1 MITNPL
7 DLVAITFKD
16 TWKRKELGIL
26 MFIGFSMLVLFLS
39 WNWPKMYVS
48 SSIIEVDEQ
57 NILTPL
63 LEGSAIATSIKNHA
77 RNAEQIVF
85 NKYAMKY
92 IFDILKDDVEVLTD
106 KQKEG
111 YWEDIRDNTSIEN
124 TGSNLIKISYRS
136 IDPVRAQLLA
146 ENLTNLFISE
156 SVNEKKR
163 ESEGAYNF
171 IARQA
176 GDYHEKLLNSENAL
190 KEFRSDNLGAD
201 PASSAVVNDRILE
214 LQRSIEQSGLAIN
227 EAKIRM
233 ENIDAQLSGE
243 AEVSAHLSREGQIQE
258 RISVL
263 QTKLDMLRMTYL
275 DTYPD
280 IIIIKDQIES
290 LKTTMGN
297 IGKDETYKISQNQGG
312 QLNPLFQEL
321 RAKRSQFKTELAAL
335 KTRVKVTRQLLSDEK
350 SRARQINNAVAVY
363 AQLTRDY
370 DGNQALYRK
379 LLKQRESARV
389 SMNIDIANQGMT
401 LQIKEQAIVPLS
413 PVGLQFIH
421 FAVFGLI
428 GALLAPFGLS
438 FLLAS
443 IDSRYKFE
451 KALKAVNGLPV
462 LGGINVYRNRSM
474 NIVDISWLVFISL
487 IFTAVVFMYG
497 YVGWL
502 KISGQA

>member
-92 IFDILKDDVEVLTD
+92 IFDILKDDIEKLTD

-227 EAKIRM
+227 EANIRM

-443 IDSRYKFE
+443 IDNRYKFE
-451 KALKAVNGLPV
+451 KSLKAVNGLPV

-474 NIVDISWLVFISL
+474 NIVDVSWLISIAL

>member
-1 MITNPL
+1 MTMNPL
-7 DLVAITFKD
+7 ELVSITFKD

-26 MFIGFSMLVLFLS
+26 MFICFSMLVLFFS

-48 SSIIEVDEQ
+48 SAIIEVDEQ

-63 LEGSAIATSIKNHA
+63 LAGSAIATSVKNHA
-77 RNAEQIVF
+77 RNATQMVS
-85 NKYAMKY
+85 NKNAMKY
-92 IFDILKDDVEVLTD
+92 IFNVLAEDVQNLTD
-106 KQKEG
+106 KQKEY
-111 YWEDIRDNTSIEN
+111 YWENIRDNTRVDK
-124 TGSNLIKISYRS
+124 TGSNLIKISYKS

-146 ENLTNLFISE
+146 ENLTTLFISE
-156 SVNEKKR
+156 SAKEKKR
-163 ESEGAYNF
+163 ESENAYDF
-171 IARQA
+171 IAIQA
-176 GDYHEKLLNSENAL
+176 GDYHKKLLNSEIAL

-214 LQRSIEQSGLAIN
+214 LQRSIEQSGLGIN

-243 AEVSAHLSREGQIQE
+243 AEVSAHLTREGQIQE
-258 RISVL
+258 RVSAL

-280 IIIIKDQIES
+280 VIIIKDQINS
-290 LKTTMGN
+290 LKITMSN
-297 IGKDETYKISQNQGG
+297 IGKDDTYKISQNQGG

-321 RAKRSQFKTELAAL
+321 RAKRSQFRTELAAL
-335 KTRVKVTRQLLSDEK
+335 KTRVKETRQLLSDEK

-363 AQLTRDY
+363 AELTRDY

-379 LLKQRESARV
+379 LLKQRETARV

-401 LQIKEQAIVPLS
+401 LQIKEKAVIPVR
-413 PVGLQFIH
+413 PVGLQFMH

-428 GALLAPFGLS
+428 GSLLAPFGLS
-438 FLLAS
+438 FLLAA
-443 IDSRYKFE
+443 IDGRYKSVGS
-451 KALKAVNGLPV
+451 LKTINGLPV
-462 LGGINVYRNRSM
+462 LGSITSFRNRSM
-474 NIVDISWLVFISL
+474 NIVDLSWLLFIFLVFVS
-487 IFTAVVFMYG
+487 VVSMYG

-502 KISGQA
+502 KVSGQA

>member
-7 DLVAITFKD
+7 DLVFITLKD
-16 TWKRKELGIL
+16 TWKRKELGIF
-26 MFIGFSMLVLFLS
+26 MFLSLSILVLFVS

-85 NKYAMKY
+85 NKYAMNY
-92 IFDILKDDVEVLTD
+92 MFDILKEDVGLLTD
-106 KQKEG
+106 KQKED
-111 YWEDIRDNTSIEN
+111 YWEDIRDNTSVEN
-124 TGSNLIKISYRS
+124 TGSNLIRISYKS
-136 IDPVRAQLLA
+136 VDPVRAQLLA
-146 ENLTNLFISE
+146 ENLTNLFISG

-163 ESEGAYNF
+163 ESENAYNF

-176 GDYHEKLLNSENAL
+176 GDYHEKLLSSEGAL

-280 IIIIKDQIES
+280 IIIIKDQIAS

-335 KTRVKVTRQLLSDEK
+335 KTRVKETRQLLGDEK

-401 LQIKEQAIVPLS
+401 LQIKEQAIVPVR

-421 FAVFGLI
+421 FAIFGLV
-428 GALLAPFGLS
+428 GSLLAPFGLS

-443 IDSRYKFE
+443 IDGKYKSE
-451 KALKAVNGLPV
+451 KSLKTLKGLPV
-462 LGGINVYRNRSM
+462 LGGVSTYRNKSM
-474 NIVDISWLVFISL
+474 NLVDASWLTFIAL
-487 IFTAVVFMYG
+487 IFIIVVTMYG

-502 KISGQA
+502 KMLGQA

>member
-1 MITNPL
+1 MINNPL

-92 IFDILKDDVEVLTD
+92 IFDILKDDIEKLTD

-227 EAKIRM
+227 EANIRM

-443 IDSRYKFE
+443 IDNRYKFE
-451 KALKAVNGLPV
+451 KSLKAVNGLPV

-474 NIVDISWLVFISL
+474 NIVDVSWLISIAL